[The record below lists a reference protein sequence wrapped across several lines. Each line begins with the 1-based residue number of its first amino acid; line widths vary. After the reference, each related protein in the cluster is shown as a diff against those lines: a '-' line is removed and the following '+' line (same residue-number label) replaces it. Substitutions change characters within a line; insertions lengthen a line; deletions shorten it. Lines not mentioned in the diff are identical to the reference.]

1 MAEVSTI
8 VSLVKEYLQK
18 PDESS
23 LEAWTSYCTSKQ
35 TLKAKA
41 KQTLCLVVGFVKLPR
56 SNTPMVNSFTCFHL
70 FYFINSLLRMCGCV
84 QNIIDW
90 HLSKSSFG
98 IVKPVGAQRLYIS
111 KTCMDFFNINS
122 RHITSGASGTAQKLK
137 TKKLVV
143 WDINF

>member
-35 TLKAKA
+35 TQKAKE
-41 KQTLCLVVGFVKLPR
+41 KQTLCLVVEFVKLPR

-70 FYFINSLLRMCGCV
+70 FYFINSLLRMCGCL
-84 QNIIDW
+84 QNIMTGISINPLLVLLNLLG
-90 HLSKSSFG
+90 HSSFTF
-98 IVKPVGAQRLYIS
+98 QRRALTFSTLIPIIS
-111 KTCMDFFNINS
+111 PLEPDHP
-122 RHITSGASGTAQKLK
+122 RG
-137 TKKLVV
+137 
-143 WDINF
+143 